1 MSEMAS
7 AMNSFMQELRYSIRG
22 LAKSRAFTLTAF
34 LTLSVCIGANVALF
48 AVVYHVLLR
57 PLRVPDADRIVL
69 IYNSYPKAGADHA
82 AASVPDYF
90 ERREYMTVFEEQALF
105 NVRHPSVDVNGVPE
119 RIEAMQVTPS
129 FFRVIRTNP
138 QLGRGFTEDE
148 DDLGSDRVIILSNG
162 LSRAIFGE
170 GRAVGQTVRIDSE
183 PRTVVGVMPA
193 NFVFVSSKVQAWI
206 PLVFTEQENT
216 YRYNSN
222 WAFLGRLKAGATVAQ
237 AQSEVDALNAVNL
250 TRFPEEASIL
260 TSTGF
265 RSVAVRFQDDLV
277 RDVRSTMYLVWG
289 GALCLLLIGCA
300 NLASLI
306 LIRFRSRL
314 RELATRMALGAG
326 RKRIMFQLV
335 LETVLLTTCSG
346 VAGLLLGDGALR
358 LLGAANLEQLPGGSE
373 VNIDPAVFGYTMV
386 AVVVIGIVL
395 GIVPALAGLST
406 HVTQALRDGGRTGT
420 AGRGAHAVRRLL
432 VVTQVALA
440 FVLLIGAGLLFASFR
455 HVLTIDPGFN
465 PSGVLTASVNL
476 PQVRY
481 ANGRAVRGFTE
492 NALNALRSI
501 PGIVAVGATSSI
513 PFATGYD
520 QGILLPEGYRD
531 KTVIASYL
539 SDVTP
544 GYFEAMR
551 AQLVRGRFFDVRDSN
566 TAPNVIIVD
575 ERVARRFWPNVDP
588 IGRRMYEPSDTKDL
602 LAVTAKTEWWTV
614 VGVVKEVK
622 LRGIVEGVGTSGALY
637 RPLAQRWNRSLT
649 FALRTSGNHLLVAN
663 AVQKTMAGLDQELP
677 VFDVQTMDERTERSL
692 VTRRSAMVLAT
703 TFGLVALALA
713 AIGIYGVLAYAVT
726 QRTKEI
732 GIRMALGSTTTA
744 IFRLIVREGV
754 GLIGVGFLFGTVG
767 AITLKHALESQ
778 VVGTSVTDP
787 LVLVSATGLLMF
799 VAILA
804 CALPARRAARVDP
817 LVALRYE

>member
-1 MSEMAS
+1 
-7 AMNSFMQELRYSIRG
+7 MNGLLQDLWYSVRA
-22 LAKSRAFTLTAF
+22 LAKARAFTLTAF
-34 LTLSVCIGANVALF
+34 LTLSVCVGANVALF

-57 PLRVPDADRIVL
+57 PLRVPNADRIVL
-69 IYNSYPKAGADHA
+69 IYNSYPKAGAEHA

-105 NVRHPSVDVNGVPE
+105 NVRHPSVDVSGVPQ

-129 FFRVIRTNP
+129 FFRVIQTTP
-138 QLGRGFTEDE
+138 QPGRGFTEDE
-148 DDLGSDRVIILSNG
+148 DDIGRDRVVIVSSG

-170 GRAVGQTVRIDSE
+170 RGAVGKTVRIDGE

-206 PLVFTEQENT
+206 PLVFTEEEKT

-222 WAFLGRLKAGATVAQ
+222 WAFLGRLKTGATVAH
-237 AQSEVDALNAVNL
+237 AQSEVDALNALNH

-260 TSTGF
+260 SSVGF

-289 GALCLLLIGCA
+289 GALCVLLIGCV
-300 NLASLI
+300 NVASLI
-306 LIRFRSRL
+306 LIRFRGRL

-335 LETVLLTTCSG
+335 SETVLLTTVSG
-346 VAGLLLGDGALR
+346 VAGLLLGDTALR
-358 LLGAANLEQLPGGSE
+358 VLGAANLEQLPGGSE
-373 VNIDPAVFGYTMV
+373 VNIDPAIISYAMI
-386 AVVVIGIVL
+386 AVVVLGIIV
-395 GIVPALAGLST
+395 GIVPAFAGVST

-420 AGRGAHAVRRLL
+420 VSRRAHAVRRLL

-465 PSGVLTASVNL
+465 PNGVLTASVNL
-476 PQVRY
+476 PHVRY
-481 ANGRAVRGFTE
+481 VNGTAVRGFTQK
-492 NALNALRSI
+492 ALDALRSI
-501 PGIVAVGATSSI
+501 PGVVAVGATSSI

-551 AQLVRGRFFDVRDSN
+551 AQLVSGRVFDARDIN
-566 TAPNVIIVD
+566 TSPNVVIVD
-575 ERVARRFWPNVDP
+575 ERVARRFWPTVDP
-588 IGRRMYEPSDTKDL
+588 IGRRMYEPSDSKDL

-622 LRGIVEGVGTSGALY
+622 LRGIVEGVGTVGALY

-649 FALRTSGNHLLVAN
+649 FALRTSGDPLWLAN
-663 AVQKTMAGLDQELP
+663 SVQKTIAGLDQELP
-677 VFDVQTMDERTERSL
+677 VFDVQTMNERTDRSL
-692 VTRRSAMVLAT
+692 VTRRSAMALAT

-713 AIGIYGVLAYAVT
+713 ALGIYGVLAYAVT

-732 GIRMALGSTTTA
+732 GVRMALGSTTTA
-744 IFRLIVREGV
+744 VFSLIVQEGV
-754 GLIGVGFLFGTVG
+754 GLIVIGFLFGTVG
-767 AITLKHALESQ
+767 AITVHQALESQ
-778 VVGTSVTDP
+778 LVGTSVTDP
-787 LVLVSATGLLMF
+787 VVLVSATGLLMLM
-799 VAILA
+799 AILA
-804 CALPARRAARVDP
+804 CAIPARRAASVDP

>member
-1 MSEMAS
+1 
-7 AMNSFMQELRYSIRG
+7 MNGFLQDLGYSVRG
-22 LAKSRAFTLTAF
+22 LAKSRAFTLTAI
-34 LTLSVCIGANVALF
+34 LTLTVCIGANVALF

-90 ERREYMTVFEEQALF
+90 ERRHYMTVFEEQALF
-105 NVRHPSVDVNGVPE
+105 NVRNPSVDVNGVPQ

-129 FFRVIRTNP
+129 FFRVIQTSP

-148 DDLGSDRVIILSNG
+148 GEIGRNHVIILSHG

-170 GRAVGQTVRIDSE
+170 REALGQTVRIDGE

-193 NFVFVSSKVQAWI
+193 NFVFVASKVQAWL
-206 PLVFTEQENT
+206 PLVFSEQEKT

-222 WAFLGRLKAGATVAQ
+222 WAYLGRLKTGATVAQ
-237 AQSEVDALNAVNL
+237 AQAEVDALNAANL

-260 TSTGF
+260 TGVGF

-289 GALCLLLIGCA
+289 GALCVLLIGCV
-300 NLASLI
+300 NVASLI
-306 LIRFRSRL
+306 LVRFRGRL

-335 LETVLLTTCSG
+335 SETVLLTTVSG
-346 VAGLLLGDGALR
+346 VAGLLIGDIALR
-358 LLGAANLEQLPGGSE
+358 LFGAANLEQLPGGTE
-373 VNIDPAVFGYTMV
+373 VNLDVAVIIYAMV
-386 AVVVIGIVL
+386 AATVIGIVL
-395 GIVPALAGLST
+395 GIVPALAGVSM
-406 HVTQALRDGGRTGT
+406 HVTQALRDGGRSGT
-420 AGRGAHAVRRLL
+420 AGRGTHAVRRLL
-432 VVTQVALA
+432 VVTQMALA
-440 FVLLIGAGLLFASFR
+440 FVLLVGAGLLFASFR
-455 HVLTIDPGFN
+455 HLLTIDPGFN
-465 PSGVLTASVNL
+465 PHGVLTASVNL
-476 PQVRY
+476 PPARY
-481 ANGRAVRGFTE
+481 ANGSAVRGFTG
-492 NALNALRSI
+492 NALNALRSV
-501 PGIVAVGATSSI
+501 PGVVAVGATSSI

-531 KTVIASYL
+531 KSVIASYL

-544 GYFEAMR
+544 GYFEAMHAR
-551 AQLVRGRFFDVRDSN
+551 LVSGRFFDARDSS
-566 TAPNVIIVD
+566 TAPNVVIVD
-575 ERVARRFWPNVDP
+575 ERLAKRYWPTMDP

-602 LAVTAKTEWWTV
+602 LAVTTKTEWWTV

-622 LRGIVEGVGTSGALY
+622 LRGLVEGVGSTGAIY

-649 FALRTSGNHLLVAN
+649 FALRTSGDPLSVAN
-663 AVQKTMAGLDQELP
+663 VVQKTITELDPELP
-677 VFDVQTMDERTERSL
+677 IFDVQTMVERTDRSL

-703 TFGLVALALA
+703 TFGMVALSLA

-732 GIRMALGSTTTA
+732 GVRMALGSTTTA

-754 GLIGVGFLFGTVG
+754 GLILVGFLFGTLG
-767 AITLKHALESQ
+767 AIAVKQTLESQ
-778 VVGTSVTDP
+778 LVGISFTDP
-787 LVLVSATGLLMF
+787 LILMSATGLLVL
-799 VAILA
+799 VALLA
-804 CALPARRAARVDP
+804 CAIPARRAARVDP